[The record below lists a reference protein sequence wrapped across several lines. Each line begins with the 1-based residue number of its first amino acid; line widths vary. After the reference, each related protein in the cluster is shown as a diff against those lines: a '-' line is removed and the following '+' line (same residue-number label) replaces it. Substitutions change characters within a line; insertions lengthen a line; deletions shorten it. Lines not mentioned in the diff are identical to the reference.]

1 MDAARPHARDFVVR
15 LLCRLTFLTYN
26 RGTPRFR
33 IRRHP
38 CLALFSADVAPR
50 RILQTIPTNQTGK
63 VTMSVQFV
71 DVLAARQRIAP
82 YLNPTPLYHYPG
94 LSAMTGAELW
104 VKHENHQPI
113 GVFKV
118 RGGINLVSRLPES
131 QRHAG
136 VITASTGDHGQS
148 IAYASRLFGVRAI
161 IAVPEGANP
170 AKVATMRNLGAEVVF
185 HGRDFDEAREWVELE
200 AERKGYRYVHS
211 GNEPDLIAGV
221 GTYALEMLEAQPQ
234 LDVIIVPVGG
244 GSGAAGVCIVAK
256 HINPA
261 IEIIAVQAEQAPAA
275 YLSWQ
280 RGELVE
286 DEMNTFAEGLATRS
300 AFALPQSILRQYLD
314 DFVLVSEDEMRR
326 AIVILL
332 AHTRNL
338 AEGAGAASL
347 AAAIKLRQRLAGKRV
362 GIVLTG
368 GNLSIDRLREIL
380 AAEGAPSF
388 RL

>member
-1 MDAARPHARDFVVR
+1 MP
-15 LLCRLTFLTYN
+15 
-26 RGTPRFR
+26 
-33 IRRHP
+33 
-38 CLALFSADVAPR
+38 
-50 RILQTIPTNQTGK
+50 
-63 VTMSVQFV
+63 VQFI

-82 YLNPTPLYHYPG
+82 YLNPTPFYHYPS
-94 LSAMTGAELW
+94 LSAMVGAELW

-118 RGGINLVSRLPES
+118 RGGINLISRLPES
-131 QRHAG
+131 QRRTG
-136 VITASTGDHGQS
+136 VITASTGNHGQS
-148 IAYASRLFGVRAI
+148 IAYASQLFGVRAI
-161 IAVPEGANP
+161 ITVPEGANP

-200 AERKGYRYVHS
+200 AERKGYRYVHP
-211 GNEPDLIAGV
+211 GNEPDLVAGV
-221 GTYALEMLEAQPQ
+221 ATYALEMLETQPR
-234 LDVIIVPVGG
+234 LDAIIVPVGG
-244 GSGAAGVCIVAK
+244 GSGASGVCIVAK

-286 DEMNTFAEGLATRS
+286 DVMNTFAEGLATRT

-347 AAAIKLRQRLAGKRV
+347 AAAINLRQRLAGKRV
-362 GIVLTG
+362 GIVLSG

-380 AAEGAPSF
+380 AAGGAPSF